1 MTIVGGQ
8 VHILHLRPMCCR
20 MFYIVFAVVCCLTF
34 CHAGTIP
41 EEAERLG
48 AKTLVKLVTEAGLAD
63 TLSGTGKKDIDGL
76 ISFHIHLF
84 CICCLF

>member
-1 MTIVGGQ
+1 
-8 VHILHLRPMCCR
+8 

-63 TLSGTGKKDIDGL
+63 TIPLKHGL
-76 ISFHIHLF
+76 KISFYITEIPHKSRNSITF
-84 CICCLF
+84 SRYKRQSI

>member
-1 MTIVGGQ
+1 
-8 VHILHLRPMCCR
+8 

-63 TLSGTGKKDIDGL
+63 TLSGTGKKDIGGL
-76 ISFHIHLF
+76 ISFHSYTFFLYTLSF
-84 CICCLF
+84 LK

>member
-1 MTIVGGQ
+1 MISIVL
-8 VHILHLRPMCCR
+8 VV
-20 MFYIVFAVVCCLTF
+20 VFCMTF

-63 TLSGTGKKDIDGL
+63 TLSGTGTKDFIPYL
-76 ISFHIHLF
+76 LSLLYNFNI
-84 CICCLF
+84 